1 MTLLRRLPWLDQESL
16 DFPDPS
22 SALREPNGLL
32 AAGGDLRPQRLL
44 RAYQQ
49 GIFPWYS
56 QDQPLLWWSPDP
68 RMVLRPDQLHVSRSL
83 QKVLRRGEFRIS
95 SDRAFSTVISS
106 CAGPR
111 RGSTDTWLL
120 PEMRTA
126 YEQLHRLGYAHSVE
140 VWRDDTLVGGLYGVA
155 LPGVFFGESMFSLVS
170 DASKIALVSLCR
182 MLPGSGYRLLDCQIA
197 SAHLQSLG
205 AELLPR
211 SQFLAQLPAAAA
223 ILRPAPWPYNAA
235 VLYHSSDP

>member
-1 MTLLRRLPWLDQESL
+1 LTLLRRLPWLDQESH

-22 SALREPNGLL
+22 TALREPNGLL
-32 AAGGDLRPQRLL
+32 AAGGDLHPERLL

-56 QDQPLLWWSPDP
+56 RDQPLLWWSPDP
-68 RMVLRPDQLHVSRSL
+68 RMVLRPERLHISRSL
-83 QKVLRRGEFRIS
+83 QKVLRRGAFRVT
-95 SDRAFSTVISS
+95 SDQAFSAVIHR

-111 RGSTDTWLL
+111 RGSADTWLL
-120 PEMRTA
+120 PDMRAA
-126 YEQLHRLGYAHSVE
+126 YEHLHRLGYAHSVE

-170 DASKIALVSLCR
+170 DASKVALVSLCR
-182 MLPGSGYRLLDCQIA
+182 MLPCSGYRLLDCQIA

-211 SQFLAQLPAAAA
+211 SQFFAQLPALSA

-235 VLYHSSDP
+235 VLNHSSDP

>member
-1 MTLLRRLPWLDQESL
+1 
-16 DFPDPS
+16 
-22 SALREPNGLL
+22 
-32 AAGGDLRPQRLL
+32 
-44 RAYQQ
+44 
-49 GIFPWYS
+49 
-56 QDQPLLWWSPDP
+56 
-68 RMVLRPDQLHVSRSL
+68 MVLRPDQLHVSRSL

-235 VLYHSSDP
+235 ELYHSSDP